1 VTKEEL
7 LRIGYSESA
16 QVLRHQE
23 SLLFQRLN
31 YFLVANAFLI
41 TAFAT
46 IFVNIFNNP
55 PLWGFGLI
63 ISLSGILISFTFSA
77 VNLYNAKIIELLYTS
92 ISKIENE
99 LTNIDIAP
107 APAPAPAIDTAPA
120 PAPAPAIDTAPAPA
134 IDTAP
139 APAVLPYGFLKSQL
153 IEQRKEE
160 FKYTWKIVFAEPFL
174 ATYQVV
180 TAFCHANNSKIKRI
194 IPALHTW
201 AVPLFFFV
209 FWVIALVIYLIV
221 ICLNI
226 PIRF

>member
-1 VTKEEL
+1 MTKEEL

-120 PAPAPAIDTAPAPA
+120 PA
-134 IDTAP
+134 
-139 APAVLPYGFLKSQL
+139 VLPYGFLKSQL

-226 PIRF
+226 TIRF